1 MLTIFTKAL
10 KHELVKICR
19 LILEIE
25 HVYEKSWHPNQVFIF
40 MYFVCMHAR
49 H

>member
-1 MLTIFTKAL
+1 MLTIFTEDL

-25 HVYEKSWHPNQVFIF
+25 HVYKKSWHPNQVFIF
-40 MYFVCMHAR
+40 MSIVRMHER